1 MIRYNK
7 LKMERLKQLYSTND
21 IFKDDINI
29 SILFNDFIKQPI
41 INHINLIDLSS
52 GKYQTDKSNSD
63 NAYSKSIKFFINNLH
78 SFKKNNH
85 NNLDFIY
92 NNFNILILEY
102 LEYYLKKKLRL
113 STFKLKLSAILRVL
127 YLMFDNKDFELYKNI
142 SIVQDNITNVIN
154 HKEGN
159 NIRDDLEESR
169 HIDFS
174 LILKRRDDIEH
185 MFNNIT
191 DKFTKTAYDI
201 NQDLILLSLYT
212 LLPPERCELLNLS
225 FCLSPP
231 TDNNI
236 DYIFIQNNKC
246 SLLLNKI
253 KKNHSSI
260 IINIYDECL
269 KLNDLLIQSYNLYNR
284 VNVFTSKN
292 KYPILISVKPYNIAN
307 RFKTIFKDYNKNIG
321 INAIRSSYISYFLNN
336 PCITYNQK
344 QLLAQKMRTS
354 IKQLEKNYK
363 KIDTLPHNII
373 NPNPIPINVV
383 KFPKTE
389 KEIMKSYYE
398 KSKDKIAK
406 QQKIYRQNRNI
417 PAYRIKLLRKL
428 NTDKNYINKTTKE
441 ILNKYNIL
449 QNENGI
455 YY

>member
-1 MIRYNK
+1 
-7 LKMERLKQLYSTND
+7 
-21 IFKDDINI
+21 
-29 SILFNDFIKQPI
+29 
-41 INHINLIDLSS
+41 
-52 GKYQTDKSNSD
+52 
-63 NAYSKSIKFFINNLH
+63 
-78 SFKKNNH
+78 
-85 NNLDFIY
+85 
-92 NNFNILILEY
+92 
-102 LEYYLKKKLRL
+102 
-113 STFKLKLSAILRVL
+113 
-127 YLMFDNKDFELYKNI
+127 MFDNKDFELYKNI